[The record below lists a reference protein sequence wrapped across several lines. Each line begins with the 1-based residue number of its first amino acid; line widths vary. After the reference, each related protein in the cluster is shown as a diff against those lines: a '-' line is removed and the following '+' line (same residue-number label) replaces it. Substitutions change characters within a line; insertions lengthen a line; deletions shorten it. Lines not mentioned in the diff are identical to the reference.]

1 MTQLLV
7 LDIPMFRKEFTEFND
22 STVYP
27 TAMITFWGTFAE
39 LELRKHIWKCAWPT
53 AVKLFVA
60 HEITIAAQN
69 AKLAANGGVP
79 GTSGGITNSKTV
91 GGASVGYDSAA
102 TSEKDAGFY
111 NRTTYGQQFYRL
123 AMMYGAGALQLNGV
137 RAFRGNINIY
147 G

>member
-1 MTQLLV
+1 MATTLV
-7 LDIPMFRKEFTEFND
+7 FDIPKFRTEFPEFSDNV
-22 STVYP
+22 VYP
-27 TAMITFWGTFAE
+27 NPMITLWATFAE
-39 LELRKHIWKCAWPT
+39 LELRTCVWKCAWPM
-53 AVKLFVA
+53 ACKLFVA

-69 AKLAANGGVP
+69 AKNAASGGVP
-79 GTSGGITNSKTV
+79 GTSGGIPNNKTV
-91 GGASVGYDSAA
+91 GSVSVGYDSQS

-123 AMMYGAGALQLNGV
+123 AMLYGAGAIQLNGV